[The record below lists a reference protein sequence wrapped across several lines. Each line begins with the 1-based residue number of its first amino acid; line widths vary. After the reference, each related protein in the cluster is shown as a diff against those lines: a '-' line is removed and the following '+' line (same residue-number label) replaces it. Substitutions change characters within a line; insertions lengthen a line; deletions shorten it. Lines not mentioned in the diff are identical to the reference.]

1 MSFAS
6 RARLLLRIQMPAF
19 TKLALLTGL
28 LCAVS
33 AHDASAD
40 KKTVC
45 SITVNSADEKEA
57 FRRSLPPNKYEFVEL
72 VERGRPDWLESACRQ
87 GIRCDVLVISGHYD
101 GGNEFFSEHLD
112 AREFLPVAEMERVSC
127 SDSCPGLFSQLK
139 EVYLFGCNTLNP
151 EAVRSGSAEIGRSLV
166 RSGYSRADAD
176 RLSRALSARH
186 GESSRDRMR
195 LIFKD
200 VPAIYGFSSVA
211 PLGPTAAFFLDR
223 HFQSAG
229 PGEVGS
235 GRASARLLNQ
245 FAGHSL
251 VVASGMSNSDPQ
263 AAYRQD
269 VCHFS
274 DDRLSPEQKLGF
286 VHKLLGREMAEVRM
300 FLERIEKYSA
310 SLSEAD
316 RQLPAVSRAL
326 EKIARDEASRTRYFE
341 FARDVDQPAV
351 RARMLELAVRLGW
364 LSPTEKRAELMR
376 MISEQIAR
384 GLVTP
389 AEVDLV
395 CALNKDRGLDQD
407 LLRLQMSPAQASKVS
422 NAAVL
427 ACLGNAEARA
437 QVLLALTNPNDEEV
451 QIAQVYLRHHPI
463 ADVDELRVVTSGIAR
478 MNGSAAQV
486 RALDTLAH
494 QHLSDP
500 ESLEE
505 LARLFPLAESVGVQ
519 TAIAGVLIRADYK
532 AIAKPEFVQT
542 LQRYRLRSSNGA
554 DLIDVLIR
562 RLQVQ

>member
-1 MSFAS
+1 
-6 RARLLLRIQMPAF
+6 MPAF
-19 TKLALLTGL
+19 TKLFFLIVML
-28 LCAVS
+28 AVVW
-33 AHDASAD
+33 AQDANAD

-229 PGEVGS
+229 TGEVGS
-235 GRASARLLNQ
+235 GRASAKLLNQ
-245 FAGHSL
+245 FSGHSL

-300 FLERIEKYSA
+300 FLDRIEKYSA

-326 EKIARDEASRTRYFE
+326 EKIARDDASRARYVE

-395 CALNKDRGLDQD
+395 CALNKDRGLDQE
-407 LLRLQMSPAQASKVS
+407 LHRLQLSPAQASKVS
-422 NAAVL
+422 SAAVL
-427 ACLGNAEARA
+427 ACLGNAEVRA
-437 QVLLALTNPNDEEV
+437 QVLLALTSPNDEEV

-463 ADVDELRVVTSGIAR
+463 ANVDELRVVTSGIAR

-494 QHLSDP
+494 QPLSDP

-505 LARLFPLAESVGVQ
+505 LARLFPVAESVGVQ
-519 TAIAGVLIRADYK
+519 TAIAGVLIRSDYK
-532 AIAKPEFVQT
+532 AIARPEFVQT
-542 LQRYRLRSSNGA
+542 LQRHRLRSSNGV